1 MRSFLLN
8 HFELASLGEMPVTA
22 AGDRRGQYGPPI
34 LKEIRFLLLQ
44 IDLDRSFSVRQSGGA
59 DKDRETEEGPH
70 VAFKPVH
77 CGKVARSRNEN
88 LDGDWRFD

>member
-59 DKDRETEEGPH
+59 DKDCEPKGDPH
-70 VAFKPVH
+70 TTFKPAR
-77 CGKVARSRNEN
+77 CAKVASGTF
-88 LDGDWRFD
+88 LWTLTSC